1 MTTTDTVVDR
11 ALLLASS
18 DMDTEEAIS
27 DLEDCC
33 GGRRVAVVMARQ
45 RLLEQDEQP
54 GGTNRA
60 VELLDGLLVRLGD
73 V

>member
-1 MTTTDTVVDR
+1 MTTTDTVLDR

-18 DMDTEEAIS
+18 DMDTEEAIT
-27 DLEDCC
+27 DLQDCC

-45 RLLEQDEQP
+45 RLVEQGESDE
-54 GGTNRA
+54 GANRA